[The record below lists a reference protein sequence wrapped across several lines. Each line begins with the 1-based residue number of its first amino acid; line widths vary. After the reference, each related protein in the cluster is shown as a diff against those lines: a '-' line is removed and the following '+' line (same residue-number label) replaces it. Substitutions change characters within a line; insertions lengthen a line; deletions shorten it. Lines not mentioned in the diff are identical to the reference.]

1 MFFKNKLFSKGSN
14 SRSNSAEPTI
24 IARDMT
30 VEGNLICDGE
40 LHIDGTVIGSVR
52 AAVCVIEATG
62 SVTGEVSADALYVH
76 GQINGPV
83 DAGHVRIYA
92 GSQVKGDVFNET
104 ISIEDGAYLHGSIR
118 HGRGSLTSGQMNG
131 SAGRPAANPFEVMD
145 SAKQQQQPQAPEA
158 VEDLRPIR
166 VVNPR
171 R

>member
-1 MFFKNKLFSKGSN
+1 MFFKNKLFSKSNN
-14 SRSNSAEPTI
+14 SRSNSTEPTI

-40 LHIDGTVIGSVR
+40 LHVDGTVIGSVR

-76 GQINGPV
+76 GQINGPI

-104 ISIEDGAYLHGSIR
+104 ISIEDGAYIHGSIR
-118 HGRGSLTSGQMNG
+118 HGRGNMMGGQMNG
-131 SAGRPAANPFEVMD
+131 SAPGRPSANPFEVID
-145 SAKQQQQPQAPEA
+145 AAKQQQAPEA